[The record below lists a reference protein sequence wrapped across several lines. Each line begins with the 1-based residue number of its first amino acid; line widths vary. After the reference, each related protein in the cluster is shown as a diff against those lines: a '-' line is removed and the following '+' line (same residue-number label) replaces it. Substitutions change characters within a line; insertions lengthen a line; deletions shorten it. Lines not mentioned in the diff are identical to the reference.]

1 MKWILAGVLAV
12 VVLPATHPA
21 LAACISTKCQDA
33 DAIERA
39 RELIQDTCGCTR
51 SGQTHGTYKK
61 CVQSTLKLANLT
73 ALIPQKQCR
82 KLIKKCENQSI
93 CGKLNADVCCVLKKK
108 NNVKSSIVGSPDK
121 CKKGSACGALLG
133 YYSKFDACAA
143 DGTCAGP
150 KPTTTTTAAPTT
162 TTATPTTTTTSST
175 TTTTMGSPS
184 SAFLEEAA
192 NLLD

>member
-1 MKWILAGVLAV
+1 MQWILAGVLAV
-12 VVLPATHPA
+12 LVLPATHPA

-33 DAIERA
+33 AAIERA
-39 RELIQDTCGCTR
+39 REMIQDTCGCTR

-73 ALIPQKQCR
+73 ALIPTKPCR
-82 KLIKKCENQSI
+82 KLIKKCENASI

-108 NNVKSSIVGSPDK
+108 NKVKASIVGSADK

-133 YYSKFDACAA
+133 FYSTFDACAA

-150 KPTTTTTAAPTT
+150 KPTTTTT
-162 TTATPTTTTTSST
+162 SST
-175 TTTTMGSPS
+175 TTTTMGSSPS